1 MGEGTEQ
8 EKFTVNQEIKEY
20 ETLNAIVHPD
30 LNQNPLAL
38 LRNVEDSRS
47 LLGLPQIGAR

>member
-20 ETLNAIVHPD
+20 AILNVIVHPD
-30 LNQNPLAL
+30 LNLRHLVLSKSAGVPKSFHGL
-38 LRNVEDSRS
+38 L
-47 LLGLPQIGAR
+47 QIGAR